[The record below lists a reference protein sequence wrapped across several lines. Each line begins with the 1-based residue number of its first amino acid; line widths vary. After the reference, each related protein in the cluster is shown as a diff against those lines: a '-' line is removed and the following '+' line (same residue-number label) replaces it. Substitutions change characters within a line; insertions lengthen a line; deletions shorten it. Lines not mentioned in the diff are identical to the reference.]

1 VLARWNTSWL
11 VVAVG
16 VVVINQDQTLVQV
29 VEQGDLELE
38 QGYR

>member
-1 VLARWNTSWL
+1 VE
-11 VVAVG
+11 VG
-16 VVVINQDQTLVQV
+16 AVVINQDQTLVQV